1 MKSVQQNKKMQ
12 QHTRERV
19 LPALLFHLLAV
30 SLLGYGHAD
39 HGHTDPILFNTIG
52 HGGIFEEKRNFT
64 KDTWRTGRGPRG
76 CGVSS
81 KGWTRVVGGQPA
93 NPKEWPWMVA
103 LIRRDSDQYCGGVL
117 ITDRHVLTAA
127 HCLYGVK
134 IRNII
139 VRLGEYDFS
148 RPDETRS
155 MDFRVVD
162 VKIHENFN
170 PSSYENDIAILKINR
185 PTIFNNYIW
194 PICLPPEGTSFE
206 NKNAIVIGWGS
217 QYYAGPQ
224 SSILMEVPVPVWPK
238 HRCAH
243 ALAQRLPDTII
254 CAGGYEGGRDS
265 CQGDSGGPL
274 LHQLG
279 NGRWVNIGIVSWGIR
294 CGDPGHPGIYTDVSS
309 FLDWIFG
316 NAIF

>member
-1 MKSVQQNKKMQ
+1 MQ
-12 QHTRERV
+12 KHTRERV
-19 LPALLFHLLAV
+19 LPAVLFHLLVV
-30 SLLGYGHAD
+30 SLIEYGHTE
-39 HGHTDPILFNTIG
+39 HGHTDPILFNAIG
-52 HGGIFEEKRNFT
+52 NVMRVKFNGSWIDGARRNLT
-64 KDTWRTGRGPRG
+64 NSRSGRGPRG
-76 CGVSS
+76 CGMSS

-93 NPKEWPWMVA
+93 DPKEWPWMVA

-117 ITDRHVLTAA
+117 VTDRHVLTAA

-134 IRNII
+134 IKNII

-148 RPDETRS
+148 KHYETRFL
-155 MDFRVVD
+155 DFKVVD
-162 VKIHENFN
+162 IKIHEHFN
-170 PSSYENDIAILKINR
+170 PSSYENDIALLKIHR
-185 PTIFNNYIW
+185 PTIFNDYIW
-194 PICLPPEGTSFE
+194 PICLPPQGMSFE

-224 SSILMEVPVPVWPK
+224 SSILMEVPVPVWPRD
-238 HRCAH
+238 RCANT
-243 ALAQRLPDTII
+243 LAQRLPDTIM
-254 CAGGYEGGRDS
+254 CAGAYEGGRDS

-294 CGDPGHPGIYTDVSS
+294 CGDPGHPGIYTRVNS